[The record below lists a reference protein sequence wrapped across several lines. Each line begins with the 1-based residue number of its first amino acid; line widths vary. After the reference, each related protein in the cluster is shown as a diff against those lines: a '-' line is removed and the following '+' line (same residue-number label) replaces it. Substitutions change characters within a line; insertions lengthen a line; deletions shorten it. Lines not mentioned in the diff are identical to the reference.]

1 MNWPLKVIIITFLLS
16 ILHLYFIFRIEYED
30 SFGCFV
36 ESLTLLYLVSMFN
49 SKRDSFM
56 RRN

>member
-30 SFGCFV
+30 CLGCSV
-36 ESLTLLYLVSMFN
+36 ESLELYLVSMFN
-49 SKRDSFM
+49 SERDSFM